1 MDRHREKQKKGQTT
15 MNVSETIKDALDK
28 KGLRSL
34 KDASEVLGISSE
46 LLRVILNKGHLPK
59 DKTLGIIAKKLDI
72 SEPHLILCA
81 HQEKVPTEV
90 KGFFLAPTASK
101 AVTGQRKFPLSH
113 EQCEY
118 LERIM
123 TPAEIQLIRK
133 LRQVPD
139 ETKTQIF
146 GYVDYM
152 FATKR
157 IHSNNGNG
165 SGNGNGK

>member
-1 MDRHREKQKKGQTT
+1 
-15 MNVSETIKDALDK
+15 MNVSDTIKDALDK

-72 SEPHLILCA
+72 SAPLLILSA

-90 KGFFLAPTASK
+90 KGFFLAPSSSTPLK
-101 AVTGQRKFPLSH
+101 GQRKFPLSH

-118 LERIM
+118 LERIL

-133 LRQVPD
+133 LRQVSD

-146 GYVDYM
+146 GYVDFM

-157 IHSNNGNG
+157 VYKHN
-165 SGNGNGK
+165 GNGNGDGS

>member
-1 MDRHREKQKKGQTT
+1 
-15 MNVSETIKDALDK
+15 MNISDTIKEALEK
-28 KGLRSL
+28 NGLRSL
-34 KDASEVLGISSE
+34 KDASEVIGISSE
-46 LLRVILNKGHLPK
+46 LLRVILSKGHLPK
-59 DKTLGIIAKKLDI
+59 DKTLGTIANKLGI
-72 SEPHLILCA
+72 NAPLLILSA

-90 KGFFLAPTASK
+90 KGYFLAPSSSNAFK
-101 AVTGQRKFPLSH
+101 GQRKFPLSH

-133 LRQVPD
+133 LRQVSD

-146 GYVDYM
+146 GYVDFM

-157 IHSNNGNG
+157 VHRNNGNG
-165 SGNGNGK
+165 T

>member
-1 MDRHREKQKKGQTT
+1 
-15 MNVSETIKDALDK
+15 MNISNTIKDALDK

-72 SEPHLILCA
+72 SGPLLILSA

-90 KGFFLAPTASK
+90 KGFFLAPSSSK
-101 AVTGQRKFPLSH
+101 AFTGQRKFPLSH

-133 LRQVPD
+133 LRQVSE

-146 GYVDYM
+146 GYVDFM

-157 IHSNNGNG
+157 VYKNNGH
-165 SGNGNGK
+165 GNGNGNGDGDGS

>member
-1 MDRHREKQKKGQTT
+1 
-15 MNVSETIKDALDK
+15 MNISDTIKEALEK

-34 KDASEVLGISSE
+34 KDASEELGISSE

-59 DKTLGIIAKKLDI
+59 DKTLGLIANKLGI
-72 SEPHLILCA
+72 SAPHLILSA

-90 KGFFLAPTASK
+90 KGFFLAPSSTK
-101 AVTGQRKFPLSH
+101 AIMGQRKFPLSH

-139 ETKTQIF
+139 ETKTQII
-146 GYVDYM
+146 GYVDFM
-152 FATKR
+152 FGTKR
-157 IHSNNGNG
+157 VYKNNGNG
-165 SGNGNGK
+165 KE